1 MSNIIALVYLADV
14 VNAVFGVTVALAA
27 IFGVVAA
34 VFTILG
40 YAYENYNDE
49 NQKNRII
56 ELFEKECKAIVEDRH
71 KFDILKAKTGITET
85 FGL

>member
-1 MSNIIALVYLADV
+1 MTHDERLKFYQRKYLV
-14 VNAVFGVTVALAA
+14 T
-27 IFGVVAA
+27 
-34 VFTILG
+34 
-40 YAYENYNDE
+40 NDE

-71 KFDILKAKTGITET
+71 KFDILKAKTGITDT

>member
-1 MSNIIALVYLADV
+1 MTHDERLKLYQRKFLA
-14 VNAVFGVTVALAA
+14 T
-27 IFGVVAA
+27 
-34 VFTILG
+34 T
-40 YAYENYNDE
+40 DE

-71 KFDILKAKTGITET
+71 KFDIIKYKTGITNT

>member
-1 MSNIIALVYLADV
+1 MTHDERLKFYQRKYLVA
-14 VNAVFGVTVALAA
+14 T
-27 IFGVVAA
+27 
-34 VFTILG
+34 
-40 YAYENYNDE
+40 DE

-71 KFDILKAKTGITET
+71 KFDILKAKTRITDT

>member
-1 MSNIIALVYLADV
+1 MTHDERLKFYQRKYLA
-14 VNAVFGVTVALAA
+14 T
-27 IFGVVAA
+27 
-34 VFTILG
+34 T
-40 YAYENYNDE
+40 DE

-71 KFDILKAKTGITET
+71 KYDILKTKTGITDT

>member
-1 MSNIIALVYLADV
+1 MTHDERLKFYQRKYL
-14 VNAVFGVTVALAA
+14 T
-27 IFGVVAA
+27 
-34 VFTILG
+34 T
-40 YAYENYNDE
+40 NDE

-71 KFDILKAKTGITET
+71 RYDILKAKTGITDT

>member
-1 MSNIIALVYLADV
+1 MA
-14 VNAVFGVTVALAA
+14 T
-27 IFGVVAA
+27 
-34 VFTILG
+34 
-40 YAYENYNDE
+40 NDE

-71 KFDILKAKTGITET
+71 KFDILKYKTGITDT

>member
-1 MSNIIALVYLADV
+1 MTHDERLKFYQRKYLA
-14 VNAVFGVTVALAA
+14 AT
-27 IFGVVAA
+27 
-34 VFTILG
+34 
-40 YAYENYNDE
+40 DE

-71 KFDILKAKTGITET
+71 KFDIIKYKTGITKT

>member
-1 MSNIIALVYLADV
+1 MTHDERLKFYQRKYL
-14 VNAVFGVTVALAA
+14 T
-27 IFGVVAA
+27 
-34 VFTILG
+34 T
-40 YAYENYNDE
+40 NDE

-71 KFDILKAKTGITET
+71 KYDILKYKAGITDT